1 MNDPD
6 SILKDRHAC
15 LRIIQALKAGRA
27 PREGIRFLSVGVS
40 NLIEKLEQAFQRA
53 QRRNPETLWFIGD
66 YGEGKSHL
74 LRLVATIAQEYR
86 FAWAYVVHDKDQL
99 IGLHKPA
106 WLFRRLLFDL
116 QWRSPNLHLDGAFV
130 KEERSF
136 SEICKRFYA
145 RYPESWRERA
155 EYQYDR
161 DMRRNLP
168 NRLEELIANLLD
180 DDCNGLSVC
189 IDEIENCCLFQWNQH
204 RPAYET
210 LSHLL
215 CCSGIPLVLCFGLT
229 ESGLKSLQSD
239 WSQHVGNEA
248 VKLLANA
255 RKGAITMPML
265 HDGHVLELA
274 ERIHCVH
281 ATAFDWQPT
290 ISSQEIARQAW
301 EVSQSNSSGRW
312 RAFVQSAVTQLEVA
326 HQSVR
331 PYQPTALPPMP
342 PRAIAQPTRPL
353 PPPPSPAPHPPS
365 LKVGDRVEILKGP
378 LRGWQG
384 IVEHVSDNQ
393 AGVILQG
400 RAALHTRIALDAL
413 KKLR

>member
-1 MNDPD
+1 MNDPE
-6 SILKDRHAC
+6 SILTDRNAC
-15 LRIIQALKAGRA
+15 LRIVQALKAGRA

-40 NLIEKLEQAFQRA
+40 DLVERLERAFQQA
-53 QRRNPETLWFIGD
+53 QQRNPQTLWFIGD

-74 LRLVATIAQEYR
+74 LRLVATIAQEHG

-106 WLFRRLLFDL
+106 RLFRRLLFDL
-116 QWRSPNLHLDGAFV
+116 QWRSPNLHLDGRLL
-130 KEERSF
+130 KEERCF

-145 RYPESWRERA
+145 RYPKSWRERA
-155 EYQYDR
+155 EYWYER

-168 NRLEELIANLLD
+168 NRLEELIADLLD

-215 CCSGIPLVLCFGLT
+215 CCPDIPLVLCFGLT
-229 ESGLKSLQSD
+229 ETGLKSLQSD
-239 WSQHVGNEA
+239 WSLHVGDEA
-248 VKLLANA
+248 VELLANA
-255 RKGAITMPML
+255 RKGATTMPMF

-290 ISSQEIARQAW
+290 ISHREIARQAW
-301 EVSQSNSSGRW
+301 EVSRSNSSGRW
-312 RAFVQSAVTQLEVA
+312 RAFVQSVVTQLEVA

-331 PYQPTALPPMP
+331 PYQPTVPPPMP
-342 PRAIAQPTRPL
+342 PRSIAQPTRPL
-353 PPPPSPAPHPPS
+353 SPTPSPAPRPPS
-365 LKVGDRVEILKGP
+365 LRVGDRVEILKGP

-384 IVEHVSDNQ
+384 TVAHVSDNR
-393 AGVILQG
+393 AEVILQG
-400 RAALHTRIALDAL
+400 QTTLRTAIALEAL